1 VDAHVRQRA
10 PLDRLTQE
18 NAMATDNASPAAW
31 PWASADPSAW
41 LRTWSSAMQAVPQK
55 FDQSINPGWSF
66 GPSLTINSGN
76 SSAPQ
81 TEVEV
86 LQRHSY
92 GRQLGRISEVL
103 EALISERGKTAPADP
118 RYASFL
124 TMKAQIDEV
133 KLDAA
138 AARVDALAA
147 DLAALKTGRP
157 AEYERLRSALRK
169 IVAA

>member
-1 VDAHVRQRA
+1 
-10 PLDRLTQE
+10 
-18 NAMATDNASPAAW
+18 MATDNASLPTW
-31 PWASADPSAW
+31 PWASTDPAAW
-41 LRTWSSAMQAVPQK
+41 LRTWSAAMQAVPQK
-55 FDQSINPGWSF
+55 FDQSINPGWNF

-103 EALISERGKTAPADP
+103 EALIAERGKTAAADP

-124 TMKAQIDEV
+124 KMKAQIDAV
-133 KLDAA
+133 KHDSAV
-138 AARVDALAA
+138 ARVEALTA